1 MDSLEALGDPVRRRI
16 IDILASGEHTSG
28 QIADV
33 VGREFRISRTAVSKH
48 LRLLRDAR
56 LVDVR
61 ADLQWRWYR
70 IHKAGFEALEYVIGE
85 LQLKMQM
92 AIGWD
97 ADAQREYD
105 PFAMLSVHPAV
116 PFKGPGR
123 ERRPGTRGRQTTF
136 TYSRDPDEGLYPP
149 TYMPDPD
156 GVLPAGDLGVHR
168 DIGDDYEPSDDEDA
182 CDNADGDPGIP
193 KPF

>member
-70 IHKAGFEALEYVIGE
+70 IDKTGFEALEYTVAQ
-85 LQLKMQM
+85 LRLKMQM
-92 AIGWD
+92 AVGWD

-105 PFAMLSVHPAV
+105 PFAILSVYPAV
-116 PFKGPGR
+116 PFR
-123 ERRPGTRGRQTTF
+123 
-136 TYSRDPDEGLYPP
+136 
-149 TYMPDPD
+149 
-156 GVLPAGDLGVHR
+156 
-168 DIGDDYEPSDDEDA
+168 
-182 CDNADGDPGIP
+182 
-193 KPF
+193 